1 MQQLVKQYVD
11 SLSSRVISDEGKL
24 SQLSQQCEPSVL
36 QVITTPGI
44 HYTSVSC
51 QSVFVLLIFTTTA
64 NIT

>member
-36 QVITTPGI
+36 QVVTTPG
-44 HYTSVSC
+44 TQWSRLSVSIC
-51 QSVFVLLIFTTTA
+51 VVEC
-64 NIT
+64 